1 LSLHDERLVTYH
13 AEASGQAFAKSGST
27 ADTAAG
33 GPLDGVMVTILNA
46 DKRIARMCS
55 RRWRNEG
62 LRWTAVTIDNP
73 ERRQRR
79 ARPYHHPT
87 GCTRSHR
94 ADRNA
99 RSSIIVSDEPLSR
112 ERSETSSFLRPSKA
126 ARRSVTM
133 PVAFKLLHVT
143 RQQPDEREDSKTACF
158 RGLLLQLS
166 TAFGTARVTTV
177 TLNY

>member
-1 LSLHDERLVTYH
+1 MNGCCNLSRQGFGP
-13 AEASGQAFAKSGST
+13 SRRAKSGST

-33 GPLDGVMVTILNA
+33 GPLDGVTVTILNA
-46 DKRIARMCS
+46 DKPIGTHVFTTVAR
-55 RRWRNEG
+55 NDAG
-62 LRWTAVTIDNP
+62 LRWTAVTIDKG

-112 ERSETSSFLRPSKA
+112 ERSETSSFLRPSRA

-143 RQQPDEREDSKTACF
+143 PQQPDERKDAKS
-158 RGLLLQLS
+158 L
-166 TAFGTARVTTV
+166 AFGAVA
-177 TLNY
+177 